1 MSQRDYILRIAE
13 ELGRAVAQVVYQKQ
27 IKDYTAGQNLIDE
40 QCKQLLG
47 VGIGFVHSIPEET
60 LLSMLTSFGTL
71 NTEKCWLLASLLKAK
86 GDIYLDQGNSDN
98 SYYSYLQ
105 SLNLFLEVLLLDA
118 TISGTDFVP
127 ELEGLLYKL
136 SEYELPTST
145 KLKLFQYFDQSGK
158 YARAE
163 DILFDMLEIG
173 PQDRDVL
180 ALGIAFYQRLK
191 RKCDAGLKAGNFSRA
206 EVEEGLSQVERMK
219 R

>member
-13 ELGRAVAQVVYQKQ
+13 EFGRAVAQVVYQKQ
-27 IKDYTAGQNLIDE
+27 IKDYAAGQNLINE

-71 NTEKCWLLASLLKAK
+71 NTEKCWLLASLLKAE

-163 DILFDMLEIG
+163 DTLFDILEID
-173 PQDRDVL
+173 PPDKDVL

-191 RKCDAGLKAGNFSRA
+191 RKSDAGLEAGNFSRA

>member
-13 ELGRAVAQVVYQKQ
+13 EFGRAVAQVVYQKQ

-71 NTEKCWLLASLLKAK
+71 NTEKCWLLASLLKAE

-163 DILFDMLEIG
+163 DILFDMLQIG
-173 PQDRDVL
+173 PPDRDVL
-180 ALGIAFYQRLK
+180 ALGIAFYQRLT
-191 RKCDAGLKAGNFSRA
+191 RKSDAGLKAGNFSRA